1 MSDLKS
7 CPICGKQLK
16 VYGPEDWK
24 PSFYDPDGGGDP
36 YCFVCDCGF
45 HFDTDT
51 YDYQEAVERAN
62 RRANDESELK
72 KCPFCG
78 GEAKFFTKA
87 HSLRGT
93 TRGWEFGIYCTRCN
107 VTTPSTC
114 YELAIELGDRG
125 EIKTLV
131 DDRAKAASDWNR
143 RANNE

>member
-51 YDYQEAVERAN
+51 YDYQEAVGRAN

-78 GEAKFFTKA
+78 NP
-87 HSLRGT
+87 
-93 TRGWEFGIYCTRCN
+93 N
-107 VTTPSTC
+107 VFVRNVE
-114 YELAIELGDRG
+114 YD
-125 EIKTLV
+125 KTLWIIECSV
-131 DDRAKAASDWNR
+131 CHSEFTVKRWIAGRKRDNRSRVIKAWNG
-143 RANNE
+143 RANDE

>member
-51 YDYQEAVERAN
+51 YDYQEAGERAN
-62 RRANDESELK
+62 RRAHDESELK

-78 GEAKFFTKA
+78 NP
-87 HSLRGT
+87 
-93 TRGWEFGIYCTRCN
+93 N
-107 VTTPSTC
+107 VFVRNVE
-114 YELAIELGDRG
+114 YD
-125 EIKTLV
+125 KTLWIIECSV
-131 DDRAKAASDWNR
+131 CHSEFTVKRWIAGRKRDNRSRVIKAWNG
-143 RANNE
+143 RANDE

>member
-78 GEAKFFTKA
+78 NP
-87 HSLRGT
+87 
-93 TRGWEFGIYCTRCN
+93 N
-107 VTTPSTC
+107 VFVRNVE
-114 YELAIELGDRG
+114 YD
-125 EIKTLV
+125 KTLWIIECRV
-131 DDRAKAASDWNR
+131 CHSEFTVKRWIAGRKRDNRSRVIKAWNG
-143 RANNE
+143 RANDE

>member
-78 GEAKFFTKA
+78 NP
-87 HSLRGT
+87 
-93 TRGWEFGIYCTRCN
+93 N
-107 VTTPSTC
+107 VFVRNVE
-114 YELAIELGDRG
+114 YD
-125 EIKTLV
+125 KTLWIIECSV
-131 DDRAKAASDWNR
+131 CHSELTVKRWIAGRKRDNRSRVIKAWNG
-143 RANNE
+143 RANDE